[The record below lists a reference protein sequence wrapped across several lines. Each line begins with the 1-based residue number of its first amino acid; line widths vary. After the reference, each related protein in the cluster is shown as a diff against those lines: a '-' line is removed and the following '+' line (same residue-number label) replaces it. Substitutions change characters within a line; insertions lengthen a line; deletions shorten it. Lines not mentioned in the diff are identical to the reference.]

1 MVRKVERFWE
11 GSASE
16 VGVMGDSFEVR
27 KGSKMWFQHAMLPAF
42 GGAAD
47 ILMCGALPPTL
58 TGNLDITASWH
69 QLGRLAAGLTPL

>member
-1 MVRKVERFWE
+1 MVKNVQRFWE

-27 KGSKMWFQHAMLPAF
+27 KGSKMQFQHAMLPAF

-47 ILMCGALPPTL
+47 LKASPLPPAPL
-58 TGNLDITASWH
+58 PSA
-69 QLGRLAAGLTPL
+69 RLSAC